1 MIFSIIKFM
10 KTKQSLLFR
19 IIKESVMKMDC
30 SIINKEG
37 IEKLLTMLPSE
48 EEISKIEEAQEI
60 NPELPLGTAEQ
71 FLITLSSIHG
81 LEARLRLWA
90 FKLDFVAL
98 EKEIC
103 EPLGDLKQGLDI
115 LRASLTFN
123 AILSVI
129 LDIGNFLNGTS
140 SKAFSIDYLAKVPEV
155 KDTVHKHSLLYH
167 LTFWLLESIPT
178 LSDLYS
184 EIGPV
189 TRASKTDF
197 EELCSTLTR
206 MEEECKSAW
215 DYLKIITKFD
225 NHGEAEAG
233 GKNKISEFLTDAAER
248 IIVMQKVNKIMRRHF
263 HDFLVWLGIPRSQ
276 VHEYKVHHVCKIVS
290 EFALEFRTSRE
301 RAQQT
306 LKLKREA
313 KERNRSRAKLH
324 ELVKN
329 SSKSELNMLLAEVD
343 APRYVSELTAL
354 TMMNLY

>member
-1 MIFSIIKFM
+1 MNV
-10 KTKQSLLFR
+10 LLR
-19 IIKESVMKMDC
+19 IIKESVMKMDS

-48 EEISKIEEAQEI
+48 EDISRIEEAQEQT
-60 NPELPLGTAEQ
+60 PELPLGTAEQ
-71 FLITLSSIHG
+71 FLLTLSSITG

-115 LRASLTFN
+115 LKSSVTFN

-129 LDIGNFLNGTS
+129 LEIGNFLNGTT
-140 SKAFSIDYLAKVPEV
+140 SKGFSIDYLAKVPEV

-167 LTFWLLESIPT
+167 LTFWLLETIPN

-197 EELCSTLTR
+197 EELATTLIR
-206 MEEECKSAW
+206 LEEECKSAW
-215 DYLKIITKFD
+215 DYLKIINKFD
-225 NHGEAEAG
+225 VTHGEGEG
-233 GKNKISEFLTDAAER
+233 GMKNKISEFLTDAAER
-248 IIVMQKVNKIMRRHF
+248 IIVMQKVNKIMQKQF
-263 HDFLVWLGIPRSQ
+263 QDFLIWLGVPKSQ
-276 VHEYKVHHVCKIVS
+276 THEHKVSHVFKTIS

-306 LKLKREA
+306 LKFKREA

-329 SSKSELNMLLAEVD
+329 TSKSDLNMLLSDVD
-343 APRYVSELTAL
+343 GPR
-354 TMMNLY
+354 

>member
-1 MIFSIIKFM
+1 
-10 KTKQSLLFR
+10 
-19 IIKESVMKMDC
+19 MKMDS

-48 EEISKIEEAQEI
+48 EEISRIEEAQEV

-71 FLITLSSIHG
+71 FLVTLSSIAG

-90 FKLDFVAL
+90 FKLDFVQL

-115 LRASLTFN
+115 LKSSPTFN

-129 LDIGNFLNGTS
+129 LEIGNFLNS
-140 SKAFSIDYLAKVPEV
+140 SNSKGFDIDYLAKVPEV
-155 KDTVHKHSLLYH
+155 KDTVHKHSMLYH
-167 LTFWLLESIPT
+167 LTFWLLETFPN

-197 EELCSTLTR
+197 EDLSTMLNR
-206 MEEECKSAW
+206 LEEECKCAW

-225 NHGEAEAG
+225 AVHGEGETG
-233 GKNKISEFLTDAAER
+233 GKHKMPEFLTDAAER
-248 IIVMQKVNKIMRRHF
+248 ILVMQKINKIMRKNF
-263 HDFLVWLGIPRSQ
+263 QEFLVWLGIPRSLS
-276 VHEYKVHHVCKIVS
+276 HDYKISHVFKIVS

-301 RAQQT
+301 RALQT
-306 LKLKREA
+306 LKFKREA

-324 ELVKN
+324 ELAKN
-329 SSKSELNMLLAEVD
+329 SSKNDLNLLLGEMDTTTRYSFNLWISRLSEKTFHYYFEF
-343 APRYVSELTAL
+343 P
-354 TMMNLY
+354 LYYTL